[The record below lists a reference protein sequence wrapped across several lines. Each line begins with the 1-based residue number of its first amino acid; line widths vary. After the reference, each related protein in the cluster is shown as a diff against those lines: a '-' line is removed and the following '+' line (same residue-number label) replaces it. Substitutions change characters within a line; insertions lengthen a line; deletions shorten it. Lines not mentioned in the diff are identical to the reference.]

1 MSSIENNELNEEEEY
16 DEVNMDVLYTEFYN
30 YFLPNKKT
38 CLGIKE
44 CKSAMR
50 SLGLLITEQEIIEM
64 MGQKE
69 KTGAEQITLDDFKMF
84 CQAKQ
89 GKENLTELEE
99 AFRLYDPNETGKV
112 KAKKIKH
119 AMMIFKP
126 KMTEEEIEQIISE
139 FGIDEN
145 GDISYM
151 DYINNSYNVD
161 HTISNNN

>member
-69 KTGAEQITLDDFKMF
+69 KTGTEQITLDDFKMF

-89 GKENLTELEE
+89 GKENLSELEE
-99 AFRLYDPNETGKV
+99 AFRLYDPNETGIV

-126 KMTEEEIEQIISE
+126 KMTEEEIEQILSE